1 MNVDEQL
8 SCLVSGAR
16 RPPIRVGIAHVADR
30 PSVAVLSGCG
40 SAVIG
45 AGLDSRRALMMLH
58 WNAAL
63 ILAGSCCV
71 IGWRG
76 APPGSCGPRQV
87 SIPLGDSVAFGRRHR
102 HRETGF
108 AAGECP

>member
-1 MNVDEQL
+1 ML
-8 SCLVSGAR
+8 TSSFRVSGAPA
-16 RPPIRVGIAHVADR
+16 PPIRVGIARVADR
-30 PSVAVLSGCG
+30 LSVAVLSGCG

-45 AGLDSRRALMMLH
+45 VGLDSRRALRMLH

-76 APPGSCGPRQV
+76 ASPPESDTGIAGYRSA
-87 SIPLGDSVAFGRRHR
+87 IPLSGRS
-102 HRETGF
+102 E
-108 AAGECP
+108 